1 MCFLDDGKGFFGFV
15 LFIYF
20 LSQIIY
26 FLRQINNFLASFVAL
41 QSWQKIKKK
50 SNKLK
55 SYF

>member
-1 MCFLDDGKGFFGFV
+1 MMEKFFLV
-15 LFIYF
+15 LFYLFIF

-50 SNKLK
+50 IQ
-55 SYF
+55 

>member
-1 MCFLDDGKGFFGFV
+1 MCFLDDGKVFFGFV

-41 QSWQKIKKK
+41 QSWQKKKK
-50 SNKLK
+50 KIQ
-55 SYF
+55 

>member
-1 MCFLDDGKGFFGFV
+1 MMETFFFLFC
-15 LFIYF
+15 FIYLF
-20 LSQIIY
+20 VKLSQIIY

-55 SYF
+55 SYL

>member
-41 QSWQKIKKK
+41 QSWQKIKNK